1 MLFDIL
7 YVMLIAAIVVNTY
20 TMTFTKSVNIGSFEL
35 TVNWDWTVLS
45 MKNWK
50 FSSNDIYLPVV
61 MFKKT
66 SGAWAA
72 GIPMLYVTSRHF
84 NK

>member
-7 YVMLIAAIVVNTY
+7 YIMIIAAIVVNTFPL
-20 TMTFTKSVNIGSFEL
+20 TFTKSVTIGSFEL
-35 TVNWDWTVLS
+35 TVNLDWSVLAIT
-45 MKNWK
+45 NWK
-50 FSSNDIYLPVV
+50 FSSDDIYLPVV

-72 GIPMLYVTSRHF
+72 GIPMLYVTNRHF
-84 NK
+84 GK